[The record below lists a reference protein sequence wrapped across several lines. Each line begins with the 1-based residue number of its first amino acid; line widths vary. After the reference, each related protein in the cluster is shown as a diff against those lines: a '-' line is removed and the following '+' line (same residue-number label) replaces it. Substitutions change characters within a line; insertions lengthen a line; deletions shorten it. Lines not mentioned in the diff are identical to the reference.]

1 MTMSRATYLAVV
13 CCIVTLAAAP
23 VLAAQPTAC
32 PAPQPVPGS
41 FEAGALEPLFLST
54 CTNCAPCGTDA
65 DCGGFR
71 CVPILQS
78 VLVCEGTEVCSL
90 PDRVCSTSC
99 NPCSTSS
106 QCGTGESCIDVRLAF
121 CIPQEECVTVLPKR
135 VCECF

>member
-1 MTMSRATYLAVV
+1 MVRVKHLVVAVCLLV
-13 CCIVTLAAAP
+13 PAAP
-23 VLAAQPTAC
+23 SLADDAVAC
-32 PAPQPVPGS
+32 PAP
-41 FEAGALEPLFLST
+41 ALSSATAEPLFLST
-54 CTNCAPCGTDA
+54 CTNCASCDTDA
-65 DCGGFR
+65 DCGGFS
-71 CVPILQS
+71 CVPILQT

-99 NPCSTSS
+99 NPCSTSA